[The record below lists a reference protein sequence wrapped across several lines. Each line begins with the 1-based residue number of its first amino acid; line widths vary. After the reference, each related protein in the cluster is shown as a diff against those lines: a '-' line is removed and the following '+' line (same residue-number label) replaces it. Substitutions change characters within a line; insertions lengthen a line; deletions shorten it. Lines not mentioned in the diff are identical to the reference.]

1 MNNLAFTGKG
11 QGRVVKATR
20 LMREYV
26 QRWQRVLGVNHP
38 HFISSSRVLA
48 EWEAEEAE
56 IGSSASSMAGKGH

>member
-1 MNNLAFTGKG
+1 M
-11 QGRVVKATR
+11 KATR